1 MSEFVECCI
10 CYEKIGDKNSSVT
23 PCGHK
28 FCFNCITTALSR
40 NNTCPCCREVLVE
53 KEDDEE
59 WSDDDEEWV
68 DEVEEEDDS
77 TPTIDDYTEQ
87 FIKNGYDI
95 KDAICLLLGKYNS
108 SDPKYSEDY
117 MNDLEDFFENMCYDM
132 ENECEERRLFAM
144 EDYKQ

>member
-28 FCFNCITTALSR
+28 FCFNCITAALSR

-53 KEDDEE
+53 KEEEEDWDDSE
-59 WSDDDEEWV
+59 EEWV
-68 DEVEEEDDS
+68 DEVEEEDDGS
-77 TPTIDDYTEQ
+77 PTIDDYTEQ
-87 FIKNGYDI
+87 FIKNGYDV
-95 KDAICLLLGKYNS
+95 KDAICLLLGKYKS

-144 EDYKQ
+144 EDYKI

>member
-28 FCFNCITTALSR
+28 FCFNCITAALSR

-53 KEDDEE
+53 KEEDEE

-68 DEVEEEDDS
+68 DEEEDVDYS
-77 TPTIDDYTEQ
+77 PTIDDYAEQ
-87 FIKNGYDI
+87 FIKNGYDV
-95 KDAICLLLGKYNS
+95 KDAICLLLGKYKS
-108 SDPKYSEDY
+108 PDPKYSEDY

-144 EDYKQ
+144 EDYKV